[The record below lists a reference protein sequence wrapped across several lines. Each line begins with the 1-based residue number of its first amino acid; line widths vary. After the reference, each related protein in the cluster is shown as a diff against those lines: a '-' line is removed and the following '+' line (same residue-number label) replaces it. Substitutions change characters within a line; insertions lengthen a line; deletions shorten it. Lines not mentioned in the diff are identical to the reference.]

1 MTLYEQWRA
10 LADTERTQ
18 QEADKFWQDYFE
30 LEKENYKKILG
41 SRTYVYEGGVH
52 ALAGSFSMEDTI
64 FVGFLDGINSS
75 LKKDLE
81 LEKLEAETNI
91 KLDIDLQKLYF
102 NMLNA
107 KADWLY
113 ELPEWDGILSTDER
127 KEITKKFRTS
137 KIYVNE
143 NKVGRND
150 PCPCGSGKK
159 YKNCC
164 GK

>member
-10 LADTERTQ
+10 LAETERTQ
-18 QEADKFWQDYFE
+18 QETDQFWQDYFE

-41 SRTYVYEGGVH
+41 SRTYVYEDSVH
-52 ALAGSFSMEDTI
+52 ALADSFSMEDAT

-75 LKKDLE
+75 LKQELE
-81 LEKLEAETNI
+81 LEKLDGETKI

-113 ELPEWDGILSTDER
+113 ELPEWDGILSVEER
-127 KEITKKFRTS
+127 KEITKQFRAS

-143 NKVGRND
+143 KKVGRND

-164 GK
+164 GR

>member
-1 MTLYEQWRA
+1 MALFEQWRA
-10 LADTERTQ
+10 LADAERTQ

-41 SRTYVYEGGVH
+41 SRTYVYEGSVH
-52 ALAGSFSMEDTI
+52 ALAESFSMDDTT
-64 FVGFLDGINSS
+64 FTGFLDGINTS
-75 LKKDLE
+75 LRQELE
-81 LEKLEAETNI
+81 LEKLESETSI
-91 KLDIDLQKLYF
+91 KLDIDLDRLYF

-113 ELPEWDGILSTDER
+113 ELPEWDGILSADER
-127 KEITKKFRTS
+127 REITKKFRVS

-164 GK
+164 GR